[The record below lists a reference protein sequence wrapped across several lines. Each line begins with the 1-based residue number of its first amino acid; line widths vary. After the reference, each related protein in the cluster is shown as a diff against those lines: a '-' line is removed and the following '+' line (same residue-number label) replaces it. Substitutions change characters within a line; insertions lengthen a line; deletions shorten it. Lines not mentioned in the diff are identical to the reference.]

1 MFYCENCKK
10 EVVIM
15 AISIGAVSN
24 EELEAQ
30 RKRSEREGIL
40 FLFNPPPFT
49 PYKCPIC
56 QTDLVEK

>member
-1 MFYCENCKK
+1 MFYCEKCKK

-15 AISIGAVSN
+15 AISIGTISDK
-24 EELEAQ
+24 ELESQ
-30 RKRSEREGIL
+30 KDRLEKEGKLI
-40 FLFNPPPFT
+40 LFNPQLFL